1 MKNKTLSI
9 ISILFALNAPIYAQ
23 NRGVTQVEAVNAAQK
38 WVEIHYPNYNELQTT
53 SNILTDQNNQPLLY
67 EVVFDSITL
76 LLSGNKNAIP
86 ILGVIHSSS
95 GGIISGFQNNTLPC
109 GLMSL
114 MNDYVMQMKPFYEDN
129 ADNACSVNEEWS
141 RLLSRENIE
150 IPLRYSEVGPLLS
163 TVWGQSWS
171 NDWIDTNAYNYYLEA
186 HPSWFCTH
194 YPAGCV
200 AVAMGQVMY
209 YWKTPLLSKELPKQF
224 DWCNMTSKLD
234 YNSSTYETNR
244 NAIAY
249 LLQRCGISVDMDYGC
264 GGSYASLS
272 NGRDAM
278 VDDFHYSED
287 ARFYWR
293 NDMPNEWITKLK
305 NHIDWGFPVIYRGED
320 RYENGHAFVCDG
332 YNSEGLFHFN
342 WGWADDGLNGYYSIN
357 QLNPDTFLFKYRHAA
372 IFYIHPEEETS
383 LCDITLDLGDFY
395 RLNHL
400 LTFMLYQP
408 YEITPQT
415 MTKLI
420 SASAST
426 SVLWRTIPDG
436 ATATYQAHEEVHLRD
451 GFTVERGA
459 DFTARIVPCSNC
471 DNRETESPET
481 TETPDNAAPLETASG
496 HPLPA
501 TDYQPTATDLYP
513 NPTDGEVTV
522 GVDGEVQSIIIYNM
536 MGRPVGGWNIRSL
549 ASDQIVLDVSP
560 LPAGTYILRVQ
571 TPMGTSAK
579 RLVVT
584 R

>member
-1 MKNKTLSI
+1 MKTKITFLLSI
-9 ISILFALNAPIYAQ
+9 NILFLTNTFVCAQ
-23 NRGVTQVEAVNAAQK
+23 NRGVNSEEAEYAALR
-38 WVEIHYPNYNELQTT
+38 WMSTHYPNNNATRVST
-53 SNILTDQNNQPLLY
+53 NVLTNATNQPLFY
-67 EVVFDSITL
+67 EVVTDGVTL
-76 LLSGNKNAIP
+76 LISGNKNAIP
-86 ILGVIHSSS
+86 VLGVIPSSTGRIVS
-95 GGIISGFQNNTLPC
+95 GYENNTLPC

-114 MNDYVMQMKPFYEDN
+114 INDYVEQMEMFYENN
-129 ADNACSVNEEWS
+129 ADNTYTNNDEWDK
-141 RLLSRENIE
+141 LLSREDVREPHRIT
-150 IPLRYSEVGPLLS
+150 EVGPLLK
-163 TVWGQSWS
+163 TIWGQDVS
-171 NDWIDTNAYNYYLEA
+171 NDTYDHHAYNHYLNA
-186 HPSWFCTH
+186 PSDSSCTH

-209 YWKTPLLSKELPKQF
+209 YWKTPLLIKELPEQF
-224 DWCNMTSKLD
+224 DWCNMTPTLD
-234 YNSSTYETNR
+234 TTTPTYTKNR
-244 NAIAY
+244 HAIAY
-249 LLQRCGISVDMDYGC
+249 LLEKIGIELDMDYSC
-264 GGSYASLS
+264 NNSTSSTYEA
-272 NGRDAM
+272 RDVL
-278 VDDFHYSED
+278 VDIYQSSEDAHYSERRHYED
-287 ARFYWR
+287 
-293 NDMPNEWITKLK
+293 DEWITKLK
-305 NHIDWGFPVIYRGED
+305 NHIDWGFPVIYRGK
-320 RYENGHAFVCDG
+320 GHSFVCDG
-332 YNSEGLFHFN
+332 YNSDGRFHFN
-342 WGWADDGLNGYYSIN
+342 WGWADSSINGYYSIN
-357 QLNPDTFLFKYRHAA
+357 QLNPNSHYYANRTHAA
-372 IFYIHPEEETS
+372 IFYLHPNIETS
-383 LCDITLDLGDFY
+383 LCDISLDLGDFY

-459 DFTARIVPCSNC
+459 DFTARIVPCPNC

-481 TETPDNAAPLETASG
+481 TETPINAAPPETAPG

-501 TDYQPTATDLYP
+501 TDYQLTTTDLYP

-560 LPAGTYILRVQ
+560 LPAGTYILHVQ

-579 RLVVT
+579 RLVVA

>member
-86 ILGVIHSSS
+86 ILGVIPSSA

-150 IPLRYSEVGPLLS
+150 IPLRYSEVGPLLN

-171 NDWIDTNAYNYYLEA
+171 NDGIDTNAYNYYLEA

-264 GGSYASLS
+264 GGSSASLS
-272 NGRDAM
+272 DGRDAM

-287 ARFYWR
+287 ARFYRR

-459 DFTARIVPCSNC
+459 DFTARIVPCPNC
-471 DNRETESPET
+471 ENRETESPET
-481 TETPDNAAPLETASG
+481 TDTSDNAAPPETASG

-501 TDYQPTATDLYP
+501 TDYQPTTTDLYP

-549 ASDQIVLDVSP
+549 ASNQIVLDVSP